1 MYKHVKPFMD
11 KNEMFFKLQYSFR
24 KSYCT
29 QHAILDIMNKIQT
42 NIDKKLYLCGIFIE
56 LKKAFDM
63 VDHNNYIVM

>member
-1 MYKHVKPFMD
+1 MYKHLKPFMD
-11 KNEMFFKLQYSFR
+11 KNDMFFKQQYNFG

-29 QHAILDIMNKIQT
+29 QHAILDILEIQT

-63 VDHNNYIVM
+63 VDHNSYYTVI